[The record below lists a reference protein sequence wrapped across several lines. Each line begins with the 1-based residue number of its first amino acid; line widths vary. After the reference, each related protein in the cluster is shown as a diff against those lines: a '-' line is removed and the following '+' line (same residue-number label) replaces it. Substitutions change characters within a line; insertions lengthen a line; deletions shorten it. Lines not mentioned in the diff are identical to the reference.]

1 MSKVLRVLYVE
12 DNESEVE
19 LLLLTIDRYG
29 FASSLLLDV
38 ADTVEQAKEMYDI
51 EKHKA
56 VLIDCNLPDGEGVD
70 VAQFIRKKHATLAL
84 IFLSASMT
92 NEYLHK
98 AEKYNPK
105 ACLEKDYSKEFV
117 EKIIQLID

>member
-1 MSKVLRVLYVE
+1 MLRVLYVE